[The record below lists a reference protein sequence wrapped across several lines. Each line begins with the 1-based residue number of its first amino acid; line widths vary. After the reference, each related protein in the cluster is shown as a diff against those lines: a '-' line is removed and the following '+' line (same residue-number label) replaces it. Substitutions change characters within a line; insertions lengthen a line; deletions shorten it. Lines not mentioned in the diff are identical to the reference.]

1 MLVNFKVA
9 LAVSGERQIDLALR
23 CGIDPTLLSFVI
35 NERREAAPELRSK
48 LAKALGVSEQ
58 WLFRKKRRIAISAV
72 ASGGS
77 PVLERLTVGAG

>member
-35 NERREAAPELRSK
+35 NERREAPPELRSK
-48 LAKALGVSEQ
+48 LAKALGVNEQ
-58 WLFRKKRRIAISAV
+58 WLFRKKRRV
-72 ASGGS
+72 AAPTVARGES
-77 PVLERLTVGAG
+77 PVLTARAG